1 MKQRVKRRQERQE
14 KRSSWKRSWEG
25 RKSWMQGVGRR
36 KRGETRGGGIGWL
49 NQCTLPLQILSTL
62 SLSHSNKHTNTQWLN
77 LCQNEVRSPPFPPSL
92 QQPSYPAPV
101 HVCVCGSLNHSSLTF
116 FSRWRIDCWDTET
129 EKVRGIIFGSEHF
142 WNFFQLQHLQCFSA
156 FRHLAGTSVVKQHH
170 YADSATETSNSF
182 WDFGLLSGTKHPQA
196 GDNRTF

>member
-14 KRSSWKRSWEG
+14 KCSSWKRSWEG

-62 SLSHSNKHTNTQWLN
+62 SLSHSNKHTDTQWFN
-77 LCQNEVRSPPFPPSL
+77 LCQYEVRSPPFPPSL
-92 QQPSYPAPV
+92 QQPSYSVPV

-116 FSRWRIDCWDTET
+116 LSRWRIDCWDTET
-129 EKVRGIIFGSEHF
+129 EEYSLDLSTFETFFNFRTPSAPSVLFFFQTLG
-142 WNFFQLQHLQCFSA
+142 WNFCW
-156 FRHLAGTSVVKQHH
+156 
-170 YADSATETSNSF
+170 ETASLRRLCYWNIQFLLGF
-182 WDFGLLSGTKHPQA
+182 WTLIRD
-196 GDNRTF
+196 